1 MADPSSYRPAAGSI
15 PESPGVYR
23 FRDPNGRV
31 IYVGKATS
39 LRQRLNS
46 YFADVAGLH
55 PRTRQ
60 MVTTAASV
68 ESTVVGTFRGATVVA
83 EEPPEFLATV
93 PESHTGRYLAK
104 CSIRTPS
111 PRRPPRRSG
120 HARRQAEQEP
130 PGAFSAR

>member
-1 MADPSSYRPAAGSI
+1 MPDPSTYRPAVGSI

-31 IYVGKATS
+31 IYVGKAKS

-60 MVTTAASV
+60 MVTTASISPALAFRKTVSEGHGPSSAICPWASR
-68 ESTVVGTFRGATVVA
+68 STTPTRRRG
-83 EEPPEFLATV
+83 
-93 PESHTGRYLAK
+93 
-104 CSIRTPS
+104 
-111 PRRPPRRSG
+111 
-120 HARRQAEQEP
+120 
-130 PGAFSAR
+130 